1 MVTSMV
7 VLTEPFHS
15 CVPCNIENLD
25 SSSGTTIKMHSR
37 NICNMG
43 SNSSGSDFPI
53 VRSVAMSSDTAR
65 PQEEVCHFIHVDSSK
80 SSGLPAVTTTDTTDL
95 EEMKSDAPAE
105 YTLSNVRGANLSV
118 SYILPSEEDS
128 IVSAIVLSKWDDI
141 IGPQTVHVWLKD
153 EANVKILSTE
163 DTPGHS
169 VIRNVCLA
177 KSVKYVTVH
186 TVNCTGLNPALSP
199 CYGSD
204 TVNPGQKNSG
214 IFIVPEIDLVAQFIV
229 FQLQDHQMNILHSLA
244 ILVSYQHYSYFLH
257 LRQLCWHWLQ
267 RMAARLHVILLKV
280 IEGSMSQLDN
290 CMCQTTVPGI

>member
-1 MVTSMV
+1 
-7 VLTEPFHS
+7 
-15 CVPCNIENLD
+15 
-25 SSSGTTIKMHSR
+25 
-37 NICNMG
+37 MG

-53 VRSVAMSSDTAR
+53 VRSVAMGSDIAR
-65 PQEEVCHFIHVDSSK
+65 SQEEVCHFIHVDSSK
-80 SSGLPAVTTTDTTDL
+80 SSGLPAVTTTGTTDL
-95 EEMKSDAPAE
+95 EELKPDAPAE

-128 IVSAIVLSKWDDI
+128 IVSAVVLSKWDDI

-153 EANVKILSTE
+153 EANLKILSTE

-204 TVNPGQKNSG
+204 TINPGQKNSG
-214 IFIVPEIDLVAQFIV
+214 IFIVPEIDLVAQFVV

-280 IEGSMSQLDN
+280 IEGSMSLLDN